1 MNILNDEY
9 LPPLSSGLVVGSST
23 VETIISMNRLRK
35 SMLL

>member
-23 VETIISMNRLRK
+23 VGAADQNNMK
-35 SMLL
+35 LLSL